1 MLGLLGLCQEMVQ
14 VLSEVESEELNRTAS
29 ATTLPS
35 EGLER
40 AVTTNIEPG
49 RKLWLHLCDLPFSGT
64 LSPAVFAGR
73 QNSRRHFSVSL
84 HVPGFLQ
91 QGQFVRSILP
101 LLYVEGYLPVTVQ
114 HVGRCGVGSALLLP
128 SVQARRLFG
137 PSL

>member
-1 MLGLLGLCQEMVQ
+1 MGLLSLFQEIVQ
-14 VLSEVESEELNRTAS
+14 VLGEVESEELNRTAS

-40 AVTTNIEPG
+40 AVTTNVEPG

-73 QNSRRHFSVSL
+73 QNLRRRFSVSV

-91 QGQFVRSILP
+91 QGQFIRRLLP
-101 LLYVEGYLPVTVQ
+101 LLCVEGYLPVTVQ
-114 HVGRCGVGSALLLP
+114 HGGRCGVGSALLLP
-128 SVQARRLFG
+128 SVQARRLFV